1 MASIK
6 HSKYRNSGILFELL
20 VRQTTADLVANKD
33 SKAVKIL
40 KKYFS
45 NTELGREYALYNNIV
60 TSPKLS
66 ETKANM
72 LITTVLEQYAKL
84 NKEAIQ
90 KLKFNLIRE
99 IKANYEINEFFKA
112 KVDNYKTYASIFS
125 IFESQIQKN
134 IDAKQIFLNKVVIL
148 EHVTK
153 SKIEDM
159 QASKSIVEDLMKED
173 KEIRLLTYKIL
184 VEKFNDKYQGLS
196 ERQKHVLKTYITSVS
211 DTTKLNSF
219 VNTQLQEIKTDLQ
232 KLSAKIPDQVMK
244 IKLDEV
250 VKLVTP
256 IKEGSRIKDE
266 TISGLLQYIDLIE
279 ELKKSQK

>member
-20 VRQTTADLVANKD
+20 VRQTTADLVANRD

-40 KKYFS
+40 KKYFA

-84 NKEAIQ
+84 DKEAIQ

-211 DTTKLNSF
+211 DTTKLNVF
-219 VNTQLQEIKTDLQ
+219 VNNQLQEIKTDLE
-232 KLSAKIPDQVMK
+232 KLSSKITDQVMK

-256 IKEGSRIKDE
+256 IKEGARIKDE

>member
-20 VRQTTADLVANKD
+20 VRQTTADLVANRE

-40 KKYFS
+40 KKYFA

-72 LITTVLEQYAKL
+72 LITTVLEQFTKL
-84 NKEAIQ
+84 NREAIQ
-90 KLKFNLIRE
+90 KLKYNLIRE
-99 IKANYEINEFFKA
+99 IKANYEIDEFFKA
-112 KVDNYKTYASIFS
+112 KVDNYKTYASIYN
-125 IFESQIQKN
+125 IFESQAIPGA
-134 IDAKQIFLNKVVIL
+134 DAKNIFLNKVVIL

-153 SKIEDM
+153 SKVEDM

-184 VEKFNDKYQGLS
+184 VEKFNDKYEGLS
-196 ERQKHVLKTYITSVS
+196 ERQKYVLKTYITSVS

-219 VNTQLQEIKTDLQ
+219 VNKQLQEIKTDLE

-256 IKEGSRIKDE
+256 IKEGARIKDE

>member
-256 IKEGSRIKDE
+256 IKEGSGIKDE

>member
-84 NKEAIQ
+84 NKESIQ

-256 IKEGSRIKDE
+256 IKEGSSIKDE

>member
-20 VRQTTADLVANKD
+20 VRQTTADLVANRD

-40 KKYFS
+40 KKYFA

-66 ETKANM
+66 EAKANM
-72 LITTVLEQYAKL
+72 LITTVLEQFAKL
-84 NKEAIQ
+84 DREAIQ
-90 KLKFNLIRE
+90 KLKYNLIRE
-99 IKANYEINEFFKA
+99 IKANYEIDEFFKA
-112 KVDNYKTYASIFS
+112 KVDNYKTYASIYN
-125 IFESQIQKN
+125 IFESQAIPGA
-134 IDAKQIFLNKVVIL
+134 DAKNIFLNKVVIL

-153 SKIEDM
+153 SKVEDM

-184 VEKFNDKYQGLS
+184 VEKFNDKYEGLS
-196 ERQKHVLKTYITSVS
+196 ERQKYVLKTYITSVS

-219 VNTQLQEIKTDLQ
+219 VNKQLQEIKTDLE

-256 IKEGSRIKDE
+256 IKEGARVKDE